1 LRRILLFVT
10 ASQNYHC
17 WGIRGNKIALL
28 SSVAFCESRPSE
40 IPMGQKLSALAHQA
54 SHRAFVIR
62 DTDETKKIKQ
72 THLKLV
78 LTSDPNAFYYFAPAL
93 LSLSNIHCTFCNPN
107 TIECV
112 LSKVRNGKKCVPHSC
127 SQSANIV
134 FLLFCF
140 R

>member
-1 LRRILLFVT
+1 VT

-17 WGIRGNKIALL
+17 WGIRGNEIAIL
-28 SSVAFCESRPSE
+28 SSAAFCESRPSE
-40 IPMGQKLSALAHQA
+40 IPMGQKISALAHQA

-72 THLKLV
+72 THLKLL

-93 LSLSNIHCTFCNPN
+93 LSLSNIYTAPFAILTLLSVFCLRSAM
-107 TIECV
+107 E
-112 LSKVRNGKKCVPHSC
+112 KKCVPHSC